1 MAGQTQSPYIPNP
14 ATSGIDLAKTP
25 TMAPVAQAYK
35 TVTNSGVQNINSIID
50 QYHSHYADPQ
60 VAYTLSQQTHLPS
73 DTLSKA
79 LQWANILKK
88 QEQASQYQINA
99 SKQGQAGWGEF
110 AKTFSDIWGHFTNKI
125 DPPTQIATQQ
135 QIQKYLDQGLS
146 PAVAKLQANADLN
159 LPESVTGGV
168 NHDGQTSGVKFL
180 GKTQDA
186 IKEAL
191 SAGTNRALSVIPEM
205 LHIRHMDIPGVINYT
220 APQNRS
226 SYTDAMVTLHNAF
239 FGLNNLLDPI
249 NVSGVRQDVTGKAK
263 DPLTFLNNLFN
274 ANSFMFM
281 PVQAM
286 SAWENIRHKYGTEA
300 ANAGLIPILLAS
312 RFGAGAF
319 VESEVGASVLDQQI
333 VSDAARSTEQGV
345 KLSPEQIQRAELAQK
360 RIDSGYNQA
369 DIAIENQG
377 VASRVREATANYS
390 EFVTSPLS
398 FAAKLAK
405 KMGSPLTS
413 TTANLTY
420 LLSYIALNQMDPELW
435 KQSAGG
441 TVIDSNGR
449 TISLGQDIAD
459 QLGLTSS
466 DLFYSPVSGMTDFVT
481 KFIISDPMGTAG
493 KFVGKGL
500 SYNGFTG
507 NLGAWYGGLGIRSID
522 DVYRTARQYLSVR
535 RAYEYMANHTAAEIY
550 RTFKGTYSKEMAQRL
565 GDARS
570 YDEVLL
576 IHAEM
581 GDAMGLLT
589 QKAPT
594 LSMYSSVKA
603 SLRDT
608 TGNYL
613 MDKAGLLDSD
623 YEFLKHMQS
632 FHDNQS
638 EIKMNFD
645 SAAYAGI
652 QKWDIRFRS
661 MWRHWINDVFG
672 ANPMWYS
679 ELTGKL
685 ETMKINPGD
694 TASITAIMDM
704 ATAAHLPK
712 QVVKGMGDFL
722 LHTTSA
728 QDFVTAYRQCLH
740 HMVMRRAVAG
750 LDRTQFDLLAK
761 EVENLTWDL
770 VNRRSGADGGG
781 RKDNWVEG
789 PDGPYLGRTEDEAG
803 NPTGASGISL
813 AHLGTLRLPRAQ
825 DIIRLGN
832 EMRKIVA
839 SASKEDIMNLRD
851 ALTDAK
857 QIEQLGIYSQV
868 TTQGILEKLSQI
880 SNMRLLHAD
889 PRFPHFGKDGL
900 TGYQESLKEIRK
912 ITKALERAKSLKN
925 EEKFVQIYEQAREKL
940 NTAII
945 AIKSHEHNAIL
956 EGQVGFPVGEIPA
969 AEALDM
975 FGPKLT
981 HPTIELAGGSGEVPV
996 DIFQKMSAAIDPKV
1010 IDHLRGEAFAW
1021 HDLILTLNSVLKGT
1035 TTTDYKYLKSYADN
1049 AAKARTKLAE
1059 EQKKL
1064 SDSLVE
1070 KLNDRVN
1077 NKFAFFAK
1085 RGLRNR
1091 YQYVVDGM
1099 NQALSYLFVPLALLS
1114 TGWAV
1119 RVGMSEAM
1127 LSVARQG
1134 GFNFFEAKIMNS
1146 IAKHE
1151 LKGRELMKIGNRDE
1165 RTLVRD
1171 LVAGALLGL
1180 ERNLVKGMDVAE
1192 RDRMLSNFVN
1202 YRLRHEGGSFPGAVE
1217 HGNNDMIDQESANH
1231 TMKKLAHA
1239 FDENMNVTEI
1249 KAKTTGEFVHTNI
1262 EDPGYLTGLG
1272 ITLNERNK
1280 DILRLPIH
1288 QAIDEELRLAGMN
1301 AFNADRESF
1310 IKQAVQATENF
1321 LKSEKGQ
1328 PTWEKINASMESI
1341 VDDLRSNEFFKT
1353 LTEQRQKVVLDAIES
1368 LRPTPESIT
1377 YDALKPYMQK
1387 AYAASQR
1394 QLERTQ
1400 TQIERLETSLAND
1413 QRYIEDY
1420 SRQTIS
1426 QVDTA
1431 GSQVAEKLAA
1441 VKSRIAENEKL
1452 LEAAK
1457 KAEKEHPFVAKT
1469 TSGRFSKEYKAEKQA
1484 MADAKE
1490 ELAAAREQLIRN
1502 VEREV
1507 EANHA
1512 EIDRRFGGTVHVPD
1526 GRVWDVSRGR
1536 YTTID
1541 EGNPYQPLVS
1551 GNDFLLKGP
1560 DGRRYFSRKN
1570 TARDGSIIARGWDTS
1585 GEMSMVVGGE
1595 DAGNLAEKHYGLVKR
1610 QEALQNFLR
1619 DLKTNKMTT
1628 TELEHLNIGGMG
1640 DAVNA
1645 ARDSQFSMIN
1655 GIPIEH
1661 ILRGEKS
1668 NAEQL
1673 ADYIEYKRGQNIG
1686 SQVLRG
1692 GAGDLNEGLRP
1703 FKSQEEFVDMY
1714 NYMTDLSING
1724 EGRARER
1731 ADEWLNY
1738 FDPQMKW
1745 VDEEKWSQSLSG
1757 TNPNTE
1763 HFVNVIN
1770 TNAKKFEDAGGT
1782 IKKPDAFTEKQ
1793 LIDELQNVWAKEKTL
1808 REERD
1813 NFPTDDP
1820 NWEQKTNQLDIQVAR
1835 YTAMRKAFQDIL
1847 DEDKADAYIAVNKN
1861 GEITAIMSVKKQQ
1874 FNKGGRIDGPLQNR
1888 FVIGSLGSLG
1898 KDEGATHSI
1907 QLALSK
1913 DAAQAAGD
1921 PNSEMV
1927 ISNIA
1932 WGSLPYHE
1940 SIGRN
1945 IVEDEYNS
1953 RWTKEQVQAIASGK
1967 AGLEKINY
1975 YRPASEIFQQ
1985 ESKLEEAFLKENE
1998 DRNSYYKV
2006 LNDKADANAALAE
2019 SRRDLAALSRQI
2031 EKMPTRSGAN
2041 ALIDSRVESM
2051 RDAMEQKYL
2060 DLKAAH
2066 EKLNELVR
2074 QQQSI
2079 KENAARIQNKRIDQ
2093 VTRSTVKEEARS
2105 VAKLDKESK
2114 RLYKK
2119 AKSSIGK
2126 RTQVFRDVFDQSL
2139 NGLVTQA
2146 GENAFTNEEAINS
2159 LLDRLTQV
2167 GKSQIR
2173 KLDPDTRA
2181 RIRRNDQ
2188 YIEDKRYAS
2197 RLPHDPE
2204 DHWAFLNA
2212 YSSLFSVTGLS
2223 HYEDAAGKYRIHS
2236 HLNNQVVSGN
2246 VEHAK
2251 TLGAYLKKA
2260 GKDYAPQNILAEGFD
2275 LRDLLHSA
2283 ASPDLIIK
2291 VSDAVHTN
2299 VLGRIVNGITRTSE
2313 SHLEYHKA
2321 MESLRPLIE
2330 RGIIDDFEAEILAD
2344 KKAMLAMSKYFH
2356 SPKDKTVFEHN
2367 MRVLAP
2373 FYFAKNQAWR
2383 RAFRVLGDDPGAFEK
2398 YMKMALA
2405 LTDYVSYASQ
2415 NSSVPNVHIPGS
2427 ELAGNIVGSQALSL
2441 TGMGGGF
2448 GGLAFGLSMS
2458 PGSIDSVT
2466 PFGSQKGGEML
2477 LNIFRPAWGPWVTTT
2492 LRYVRDKFFDT
2503 SPLATKYIN
2512 DVLGPIAKNGN
2523 FGSDVFPSGVG
2534 RSAVETVLA
2543 ALNIKDAAALTS
2555 TQDYIINNNFD
2566 NILHEEY
2573 VRLSGLAEIKKSVAS
2588 STAAQKES
2596 YIYNIALAN
2605 VVAKFND
2612 ASFKQEFIDT
2622 AHAEAVNMYIIKTA
2636 IGLGVPFAVSV
2647 QQEFS
2652 KSPEFDK
2659 IFNSINPDTGQKYT
2673 LTQTYT
2679 EFAKL
2684 YPFNQ
2689 FDMVSHS
2696 SYPFMKYPSTVAV
2709 GNLLKEHPD
2718 LVREFPYAA
2727 GFIAVGDQTQSTEA
2741 SVLEGS
2747 MHLRSKAAP
2756 GDYLKSLLVAAGD
2769 AFYYQNVVP
2778 SLMYVDPAD
2787 PSKGINSLY
2796 AKYNTNG
2803 VPVLNYK
2810 GYTQAQNEV
2819 LNYGNKINP
2828 TWLADFSGGAR
2839 NNTAFQ
2845 SYNQMVELLKKPNLP
2860 ISKLE
2865 KERWNAL
2872 MSYYDTTVTQ
2882 INNFYQYGDT
2892 TSAKML
2898 IDNWKAWCDSNAT
2911 NPLWTNQSSFMI
2923 SVARRLPT
2931 ITR

>member
-14 ATSGIDLAKTP
+14 ATGGINLAKTP

-35 TVTNSGVQNINSIID
+35 TVTSSGVQNINNILD

-60 VAYTLSQQTHLPS
+60 VAYTLAQQTHLPS

-88 QEQASQYQINA
+88 QEQASQYQINM
-99 SKQGQAGWGEF
+99 SKQGQSGWGEF
-110 AKTFSDIWGHFTNKI
+110 AKTFSDIWGHFVHGMGPKTTYTAEELQKMGV
-125 DPPTQIATQQ
+125 DPYANNVQIPNQFQQGIKRAEDSVKGAYNVGKATF
-135 QIQKYLDQGLS
+135 
-146 PAVAKLQANADLN
+146 V
-159 LPESVTGGV
+159 
-168 NHDGQTSGVKFL
+168 
-180 GKTQDA
+180 DA
-186 IKEAL
+186 PSI
-191 SAGTNRALSVIPEM
+191 GINRALSVIPEM
-205 LHIRHMDIPGVINYT
+205 LGIGHMHIPGVIDYT
-220 APQNRS
+220 APKNRS

-239 FGLNNLLDPI
+239 FGLNNLLNPI
-249 NVSGVRQDVTGKAK
+249 NVSGAVQDAQGKAK
-263 DPLTFLNNLFN
+263 NPLSFLGNLFN
-274 ANSFMFM
+274 ANSLMFM

-286 SAWENIRHKYGTEA
+286 SAFENLRNKYGTDYA
-300 ANAGLIPILLAS
+300 IGGILPLLVAS
-312 RFGAGAF
+312 RLGAGGL
-319 VESEVGASVLDQQI
+319 VESEIGASVLDQQI
-333 VSDAARSTEQGV
+333 VSDAARLTEQGI
-345 KLSPEQIQRAELAQK
+345 KLTNEQTKRVELAQK

-369 DIAIENQG
+369 DVTIEGQG
-377 VASRVREATANYS
+377 ATSKVREAAANYS

-405 KMGSPLTS
+405 QMGSPLSSTS
-413 TTANLTY
+413 ANLTY
-420 LLSYIALNQMDPELW
+420 LLTYIGMNQMDPELW

-449 TISLGQDIAD
+449 TISLGQDIAN

-466 DLFYSPVSGMTDFVT
+466 DLFYSPVSGMTDFIT

-493 KFVGKGL
+493 KFIGKGL

-507 NLGAWYGGLGIRSID
+507 NLGAWYGGLGIRGID
-522 DVYRTARQYLSVR
+522 DVYRTARQYQSVR
-535 RAYEYMANHTAAEIY
+535 TAYEYMANHTAAEIY
-550 RTFKGTYSKEMAQRL
+550 RTFKGTYSREMAQRL

-594 LSMYSSVKA
+594 LSMYSSLKA
-603 SLRDT
+603 SLRDSA
-608 TGNYL
+608 GNYL
-613 MDKAGLLDSD
+613 MDKAGLLDAD
-623 YEFLKHMQS
+623 YEFLKHMQAI
-632 FHDNQS
+632 HDGQS
-638 EIKMNFD
+638 DIKMNFD
-645 SAAYAGI
+645 SASYAGI

-661 MWRHWINDVFG
+661 MWRHWINDIFG

-728 QDFVTAYRQCLH
+728 EDFVTAYRQCLH

-761 EVENLTWDL
+761 EVENMTWDL

-781 RKDNWVEG
+781 RKDKWVEG
-789 PDGPYLGRTEDEAG
+789 PDGPQLGRTEDEAG

-825 DIIRLGN
+825 DMIRLGN

-851 ALTDAK
+851 ALSDAK
-857 QIEQLGIYSQV
+857 QIEQLGVYSQV
-868 TTQGILEKLSQI
+868 TTQGILEKLSQV

-912 ITKALERAKSLKN
+912 ITKTLERTKSLKN
-925 EEKFVQIYEQAREKL
+925 EEKFVQIYEQARQKL

-956 EGQVGFPVGEIPA
+956 DGQVGFPVGEIPA

-981 HPTIELAGGSGEVPV
+981 HPSIELSGGSGEVPV

-1064 SDSLVE
+1064 SDALVE

-1099 NQALSYLFVPLALLS
+1099 NQALSYLFIPLALLS

-1151 LKGRELMKIGNRDE
+1151 LKGRELIKIGDRDE

-1217 HGNNDMIDQESANH
+1217 HGNNDMIDQGSAH
-1231 TMKKLAHA
+1231 HAMKKLAHA
-1239 FDENMNVTEI
+1239 FDENMNVTER
-1249 KAKTTGEFVHTNI
+1249 KARTTGEFVHTNI

-1272 ITLNERNK
+1272 ITLNERHK

-1310 IKQAVQATENF
+1310 IKQAVQATEDF

-1328 PTWEKINASMESI
+1328 PTWEKINASMEET
-1341 VDDLRSNEFFKT
+1341 VDNLRSNEFFKT

-1413 QRYIEDY
+1413 QRYIENY
-1420 SRQTIS
+1420 SSQAIS

-1431 GSQVAEKLAA
+1431 GSQVAEKLAT

-1469 TSGRFSKEYKAEKQA
+1469 TSGRFSKEFKAEKQA
-1484 MADAKE
+1484 MSDAKD
-1490 ELAAAREQLIRN
+1490 ELAAAREQLIKN

-1526 GRVWDVSRGR
+1526 GRIWDVSRGR
-1536 YTTID
+1536 YTTVD

-1560 DGRRYFSRKN
+1560 DGRRYFSRRA
-1570 TARDGSIIARGWDTS
+1570 TTRDGSIIARGWDTS
-1585 GEMSMVVGGE
+1585 GEMSMGIGGE

-1619 DLKTNKMTT
+1619 DLKANKITT

-1668 NAEQL
+1668 KAEQL
-1673 ADYIEYKRGQNIG
+1673 AEYVEYKRGQNIG

-1692 GAGDLNEGLRP
+1692 GAGDLNVGLQP
-1703 FKSQEEFVDMY
+1703 FKNQEEFTNMY
-1714 NYMTDLSING
+1714 QYMTDASING
-1724 EGRARER
+1724 EGKIREQ

-1745 VDEEKWSQSLSG
+1745 VDEEKWAQSLKG
-1757 TNPNTE
+1757 EANVPDYVKYIEDRANLFTN
-1763 HFVNVIN
+1763 
-1770 TNAKKFEDAGGT
+1770 AGGT
-1782 IKKPDAFTEKQ
+1782 VEKYIAGARSTQDIERLKNEFAPIEAEYNRIDKIPAKDRTPEEQRNYDRYGVTVAGLQ
-1793 LIDELQNVWAKEKTL
+1793 LA
-1808 REERD
+1808 
-1813 NFPTDDP
+1813 
-1820 NWEQKTNQLDIQVAR
+1820 EQKGHSLFIARNKDGSIAGALSIYPKSGGWNMQTIGSVSSGAGPAMQRELAKWIESTRNGVSEPVRIQVE
-1835 YTAMRKAFQDIL
+1835 F
-1847 DEDKADAYIAVNKN
+1847 
-1861 GEITAIMSVKKQQ
+1861 
-1874 FNKGGRIDGPLQNR
+1874 
-1888 FVIGSLGSLG
+1888 GS
-1898 KDEGATHSI
+1898 
-1907 QLALSK
+1907 
-1913 DAAQAAGD
+1913 
-1921 PNSEMV
+1921 
-1927 ISNIA
+1927 
-1932 WGSLPYHE
+1932 WPYHE
-1940 SIGRN
+1940 RTGMYPSVSSKTGE
-1945 IVEDEYNS
+1945 VWEAVLSPE
-1953 RWTKEQVQAIASGK
+1953 KIAEIAKGTEG
-1967 AGLEKINY
+1967 AEKINY

-2006 LNDKADANAALAE
+2006 LNDKADANAALSE
-2019 SRRDLAALSRQI
+2019 SRRELAVLSRQI

-2051 RDAMEQKYL
+2051 RDAMERKYL

-2074 QQQSI
+2074 QQQEI

-2093 VTRSTVKEEARS
+2093 VTRSTVKDEARS
-2105 VAKLDKESK
+2105 VAKLDKESA

-2119 AKSSIGK
+2119 AKNSIGK

-2146 GENAFTNEEAINS
+2146 GENAFSKEDDINN

-2188 YIEDKRYAS
+2188 YIENKKYAA
-2197 RLPHDPE
+2197 RLPRDPE

-2212 YSSLFSVTGLS
+2212 YSSLFSVTGVS
-2223 HYEDAAGKYRIHS
+2223 PYEDAAGKYRIHS
-2236 HLNNQVVSGN
+2236 HLNSQVVSGN

-2251 TLGAYLKKA
+2251 TLGAYLKNA
-2260 GKDYAPQNILAEGFD
+2260 GKDYAPQNILAEGYE

-2283 ASPDLIIK
+2283 AGADLILK

-2321 MESLRPLIE
+2321 MEGLRPLIE
-2330 RGIIDDFEAEILAD
+2330 RGIIDDFEAELLAD
-2344 KKAMLAMSKYFH
+2344 KKAMFAMSKYFH
-2356 SPKDKTVFEHN
+2356 NPKDKTVFEHN

-2405 LTDYVSYASQ
+2405 LTDYVSYSSQ

-2427 ELAGNIVGSQALSL
+2427 EIAGKIVGSQALSL

-2492 LRYVRDKFFDT
+2492 LRYARDKFFDT

-2543 ALNIKDAAALTS
+2543 LFNIKDAAALTS
-2555 TQDYIINNNFD
+2555 TQNYIINNNFD
-2566 NILHEEY
+2566 NILQEEY
-2573 VRLSGLAEIKKSVAS
+2573 ARLSGLPEIKKSVAN
-2588 STAAQKES
+2588 STTAQKES
-2596 YIYNIALAN
+2596 YIYNVALAN
-2605 VVAKFND
+2605 IVAKFND

-2636 IGLGVPFAVSV
+2636 IGLGAPFAVSV

-2659 IFNSINPDTGQKYT
+2659 IFNSINPDTGEKYT

-2696 SYPFMKYPSTVAV
+2696 NHPFMKYPSTVATL
-2709 GNLLKEHPD
+2709 NLLTNNPG

-2727 GFIAVGDQTQSTEA
+2727 GFIAVGDQTQSTQA
-2741 SVLEGS
+2741 STLETS
-2747 MHLRSKAAP
+2747 MGLRSKAAP

-2778 SLMYVDPAD
+2778 SLMYADPAD
-2787 PSKGINSLY
+2787 PNKGINGLY

-2803 VPVLNYK
+2803 QPVLNSQGYK
-2810 GYTQAQNEV
+2810 EAQKQI

-2828 TWLADFSGGAR
+2828 TWLADFSSGAR

-2865 KERWNAL
+2865 KQRWDAL
-2872 MSYYDTTVTQ
+2872 MGYYNAQVTR

-2892 TSAKML
+2892 TNAKML

-2911 NPLWTNQSSFMI
+2911 NPLWTNQSSFI
-2923 SVARRLPT
+2923 TSVARRLPT
-2931 ITR
+2931 VTR

>member
-14 ATSGIDLAKTP
+14 ATGGIDLAKTP

-35 TVTNSGVQNINSIID
+35 TVTSSGVQNINNILD

-60 VAYTLSQQTHLPS
+60 VAYTLAQQTHLPS

-88 QEQASQYQINA
+88 QEQASQYQINM
-99 SKQGQAGWGEF
+99 SKQGQSGWGEF
-110 AKTFSDIWGHFTNKI
+110 AKTFSDIWGHFVHGMGPKTTYTAEELQKMGV
-125 DPPTQIATQQ
+125 DPYANNVQIPNQFQQGIKRAEDSVKGAYNVGKATF
-135 QIQKYLDQGLS
+135 
-146 PAVAKLQANADLN
+146 V
-159 LPESVTGGV
+159 
-168 NHDGQTSGVKFL
+168 
-180 GKTQDA
+180 DA
-186 IKEAL
+186 PSIAI
-191 SAGTNRALSVIPEM
+191 NRALSVIPEM
-205 LHIRHMDIPGVINYT
+205 LGIGHMHIPGVIDYT
-220 APQNRS
+220 APKNRS

-239 FGLNNLLDPI
+239 FGLNNLLNPI
-249 NVSGVRQDVTGKAK
+249 NVSGAVQDAQGKAK
-263 DPLTFLNNLFN
+263 NPLSFLGNLFN
-274 ANSFMFM
+274 ANSLMFM

-286 SAWENIRHKYGTEA
+286 SAFENLRNKYGTDYA
-300 ANAGLIPILLAS
+300 IGGILPLLVAS
-312 RFGAGAF
+312 RLGAGGI
-319 VESEVGASVLDQQI
+319 VESEIGASVLDQQI
-333 VSDAARSTEQGV
+333 VSDAARLTEQGI
-345 KLSPEQIQRAELAQK
+345 KLTNEQTKRVELAQK

-369 DIAIENQG
+369 DVTIEGQG
-377 VASRVREATANYS
+377 ETSKVREAAANYS

-405 KMGSPLTS
+405 QMGSPLSSTS
-413 TTANLTY
+413 ANLTY
-420 LLSYIALNQMDPELW
+420 LLTYIGMNQMDPELW

-449 TISLGQDIAD
+449 TISLGQDIAN

-466 DLFYSPVSGMTDFVT
+466 DLFYSPVSGMTDFIT

-493 KFVGKGL
+493 KFIGKGL

-507 NLGAWYGGLGIRSID
+507 NLGAWYGGLGIRGID

-550 RTFKGTYSKEMAQRL
+550 RTFKGTYSREMAQRL

-594 LSMYSSVKA
+594 LSMYSSLKA
-603 SLRDT
+603 SLRDSA
-608 TGNYL
+608 GNYL
-613 MDKAGLLDSD
+613 MDKAGLLDAD
-623 YEFLKHMQS
+623 YEFLKHMQAI
-632 FHDNQS
+632 HDGQS
-638 EIKMNFD
+638 DIKMNFD

-661 MWRHWINDVFG
+661 MWRHWINDIFG

-728 QDFVTAYRQCLH
+728 EDFVTAYRQCLH

-761 EVENLTWDL
+761 EVENMTWDL
-770 VNRRSGADGGG
+770 VVRRSGADGGG
-781 RKDNWVEG
+781 RKSSWVEG
-789 PDGPYLGRTEDEAG
+789 PDGPQLGRTEDEAG

-825 DIIRLGN
+825 DMIRLGN

-851 ALTDAK
+851 ALSDAK
-857 QIEQLGIYSQV
+857 QIEQLGVYSQV
-868 TTQGILEKLSQI
+868 TTQGILEKLSQV

-912 ITKALERAKSLKN
+912 ITKTLERTKSLKN
-925 EEKFVQIYEQAREKL
+925 EEKFVQIYEQARQKL

-956 EGQVGFPVGEIPA
+956 DGQVGFPVGEIPA

-981 HPTIELAGGSGEVPV
+981 HPSIELSGGSGEVPV

-1064 SDSLVE
+1064 SDALVE

-1151 LKGRELMKIGNRDE
+1151 LKGRELMKIGDRDE

-1217 HGNNDMIDQESANH
+1217 HGNNDMIDQESAH
-1231 TMKKLAHA
+1231 HAMKKLAHA
-1239 FDENMNVTEI
+1239 FDENMNVTER
-1249 KAKTTGEFVHTNI
+1249 KARTTGEFVHTNI

-1272 ITLNERNK
+1272 ITLNERHK

-1310 IKQAVQATENF
+1310 IKQAVQATEDF

-1328 PTWEKINASMESI
+1328 PTWEKINASMEET
-1341 VDDLRSNEFFKT
+1341 VDNLRSNEFFKT

-1413 QRYIEDY
+1413 QRYIENY
-1420 SRQTIS
+1420 SSQAIS

-1431 GSQVAEKLAA
+1431 GSQVAEKLAT

-1469 TSGRFSKEYKAEKQA
+1469 TSGRFSKEFKAEKQA
-1484 MADAKE
+1484 MSDAKD
-1490 ELAAAREQLIRN
+1490 ELAAAREQLIKN

-1536 YTTID
+1536 YTTVD

-1560 DGRRYFSRKN
+1560 DGRRYFSRRA
-1570 TARDGSIIARGWDTS
+1570 TTRDGSIIARGWDTS

-1619 DLKTNKMTT
+1619 DLKANKITT

-1668 NAEQL
+1668 KAEQL
-1673 ADYIEYKRGQNIG
+1673 AEYVEYKRGQNIG

-1692 GAGDLNEGLRP
+1692 GAGDLNVGLQP
-1703 FKSQEEFVDMY
+1703 FKNQEEFTNMY
-1714 NYMTDLSING
+1714 QYMTDASING
-1724 EGRARER
+1724 EGRIREQ

-1745 VDEEKWSQSLSG
+1745 VDEEKWAQSLSG
-1757 TNPNTE
+1757 TDPKTE

-1770 TNAKKFEDAGGT
+1770 NNAKRFYDSGGT
-1782 IKKPDAFTEKQ
+1782 VTTE
-1793 LIDELQNVWAKEKTL
+1793 LNSPINIA
-1808 REERD
+1808 EERMR
-1813 NFPTDDP
+1813 FR
-1820 NWEQKTNQLDIQVAR
+1820 QLMKTVENGTVEYLR
-1835 YTAMRKAFQDIL
+1835 YNSISKALLEMGETGKSGLLAFNAKGELVSAMSYKEELI
-1847 DEDKADAYIAVNKN
+1847 
-1861 GEITAIMSVKKQQ
+1861 G
-1874 FNKGGRIDGPLQNR
+1874 NKGQIK
-1888 FVIGSLGSLG
+1888 IGVLGAV
-1898 KDEGATHSI
+1898 EGSQGASHAI
-1907 QLALSK
+1907 QLELSK
-1913 DAAQAAGD
+1913 KA
-1921 PNSEMV
+1921 SE
-1927 ISNIA
+1927 
-1932 WGSLPYHE
+1932 LPGELDQGMIFSELASDENRAYHE

-1945 IVEDEYNS
+1945 IQLDPVYAIDKS
-1953 RWTKEQVQAIASGK
+1953 WWTKEQVQAIASGN

-2006 LNDKADANAALAE
+2006 LNDKADANAALSE
-2019 SRRDLAALSRQI
+2019 SRRELAVLSRQI

-2051 RDAMEQKYL
+2051 RDAMERKYL

-2074 QQQSI
+2074 QQQEI

-2093 VTRSTVKEEARS
+2093 VTRSTVKDEARS
-2105 VAKLDKESK
+2105 VAKLDKESA

-2119 AKSSIGK
+2119 AKNSIGK

-2146 GENAFTNEEAINS
+2146 GENAFSKEDDINN

-2188 YIEDKRYAS
+2188 YIENKKYAA
-2197 RLPHDPE
+2197 RLPRDPE

-2212 YSSLFSVTGLS
+2212 YSSLFSVTGVS
-2223 HYEDAAGKYRIHS
+2223 PYEDAAGKYRIHS
-2236 HLNNQVVSGN
+2236 HLNSQVVSGN

-2251 TLGAYLKKA
+2251 TLGAYLKNA
-2260 GKDYAPQNILAEGFD
+2260 GKDYAPQNILAEGYE

-2283 ASPDLIIK
+2283 AGADLILK

-2321 MESLRPLIE
+2321 MEGLRPLIE
-2330 RGIIDDFEAEILAD
+2330 RGIIDDFEAELLAD
-2344 KKAMLAMSKYFH
+2344 KKAMFAMSKYFH
-2356 SPKDKTVFEHN
+2356 NPKDKTVFEHN

-2405 LTDYVSYASQ
+2405 LTDYVSYSSQ
-2415 NSSVPNVHIPGS
+2415 NSSVPNVHLPGS
-2427 ELAGNIVGSQALSL
+2427 EVAGNVVGSNALSL
-2441 TGMGGGF
+2441 VGMGGGF

-2492 LRYVRDKFFDT
+2492 LRYARDKFFDT

-2566 NILHEEY
+2566 NLLHEEY
-2573 VRLSGLAEIKKSVAS
+2573 VKVSKSQDVINQVKNL
-2588 STAAQKES
+2588 TAAQKEW
-2596 YIYNIALAN
+2596 YIYNISKAN
-2605 VVAKFND
+2605 VEAKFINS
-2612 ASFKQEFIDT
+2612 AFKQEFIDT

-2636 IGLGVPFAVSV
+2636 VGLGAPFAISV

-2659 IFNSINPDTGQKYT
+2659 IFNSINPDTGEKYT
-2673 LTQTYT
+2673 LSQTYT
-2679 EFAKL
+2679 QFAKL

-2696 SYPFMKYPSTVAV
+2696 SYFFMKYPSTVAV
-2709 GNLLKEHPD
+2709 AKLLTDHPD

-2741 SVLEGS
+2741 STLETS

-2756 GDYLKSLLVAAGD
+2756 KDYLNSLLVAAGD
-2769 AFYYQNVVP
+2769 AYYYQYLVP
-2778 SLMYVDPAD
+2778 SLMYADPTD
-2787 PSKGINSLY
+2787 PSKGLNGLY
-2796 AKYNTNG
+2796 AKYDVNG
-2803 VPVLNYK
+2803 QPTLNYK
-2810 GYTQAQNEV
+2810 GYSEAQKQI

-2865 KERWNAL
+2865 KQRWDAL
-2872 MSYYDTTVTQ
+2872 MSYYNTTVTQ
-2882 INNFYQYGDT
+2882 INNFYQYGDST
-2892 TSAKML
+2892 DAKRVT
-2898 IDNWKAWCDSNAT
+2898 DDWKAWCDSNAT
-2911 NPLWTNQSSFMI
+2911 NPLWTNQSSFI
-2923 SVARRLPT
+2923 TSVARRLPT
-2931 ITR
+2931 VTR